1 MTERISR
8 LKAKLLGRL
17 SPKAD
22 ADPSAHSNQKPPSGP
37 LDSNKSPAYSIVSS
51 NLEIGSSRDR
61 QIEEIPSRANQERDS
76 SVSAPSEQPHS
87 TGTRN
92 CTPST
97 EPYNSS
103 LPTPISGDP
112 PSPFETPPLSTPQ
125 HSDSTSFQS
134 THLKAQT
141 PITAETQLTPTL
153 NTVPERPTNDR
164 RPSAS
169 YFPPSSKRPSLAIR
183 RQSLLPATHQHLISG
198 LLEASLFSSGDQDS
212 GFTPLVPR
220 EMVTR
225 RIWVKRPGG
234 SATLVPCR
242 EDAVV
247 DELRDQ
253 VIMKY
258 GNSLG
263 RSFDSPDIAIRVSP
277 REGTNRPGHGERLLS
292 PEEVL
297 SSILDTYYPGG
308 QKVEE
313 ALVIDAPSRRTP
325 KPSPR
330 HSIYQHHHSE
340 PGEHG
345 DYFPLMPPVNANA
358 STPSAHSG
366 ATSAAANAPS
376 ISILNTGVAP
386 LLPSP
391 GSRRTR
397 HQRPPL
403 TRHKTNS
410 PTIIHNQNTQTP
422 GITETGATPH
432 SQPIPPPSAPAIP
445 TPPVAIP
452 PVESPQ
458 VKSHTPP
465 AAASPRVVRK
475 SKAAT
480 SPGAMFGGLIDGTVP
495 PINVLIVEDNIIN
508 QKLLEAF
515 MKRLKV
521 RWKCAMNGEE
531 AVRKWRQGGFHLV
544 LMDIQLPV
552 MNGLEATKE
561 IRRLERLNGI
571 GVFPKTA
578 SGRFSAFNPS
588 AADRRPGLH
597 RTVSE
602 EDTLQDL
609 SLFRSPVII
618 VALTASS
625 LQSDRH
631 EALAAGCNDFLTKPV
646 GFPWLEQ
653 KVTEWGCM
661 QALIDYEGWRK
672 WRGFIDSPR
681 PASPAV
687 DTSASPMQGGYR
699 KEPPQVDPPSPSSSR
714 PANKSGHPET
724 KPNLPGVAQIMREDS
739 WGSGS
744 PDSID
749 SLSSPQLS
757 TPEDTVPA
765 SDATAAPPDEE

>member
-22 ADPSAHSNQKPPSGP
+22 ADPSAHFNRKPPSSP
-37 LDSNKSPAYSIVSS
+37 LDSNKSPAYSIASS
-51 NLEIGSSRDR
+51 KHLDEIT
-61 QIEEIPSRANQERDS
+61 PSRILQVQEPLSPGTNPELGS
-76 SVSAPSEQPHS
+76 SVSAPSEQPH

-92 CTPST
+92 CTPLT
-97 EPYNSS
+97 EPYNST
-103 LPTPISGDP
+103 LPTPISGDL
-112 PSPFETPPLSTPQ
+112 PSPLETPPLSTPQ
-125 HSDSTSFQS
+125 HSDTTSFQS

-141 PITAETQLTPTL
+141 PILPETPLTPTL
-153 NTVPERPTNDR
+153 HTVAEWPTNDR
-164 RPSAS
+164 PPTS

-183 RQSLLPATHQHLISG
+183 RQSLLPDTHHHLISG
-198 LLEASLFSSGDQDS
+198 LLDASVFSSGDQPS
-212 GFTPLVPR
+212 GFTPVVPC

-225 RIWVKRPGG
+225 RVWVKRPGG

-247 DELRDQ
+247 DELRDH

-263 RSFDSPDIAIRVSP
+263 RSFDSPDIAIRILP
-277 REGTNRPGHGERLLS
+277 REGSNRPGLTERLLS
-292 PEEVL
+292 PEEIL
-297 SSILDTYYPGG
+297 ISILDAYYPGG
-308 QKVEE
+308 QNIEE

-330 HSIYQHHHSE
+330 HSMYQYHQSE

-345 DYFPLMPPVNANA
+345 DYFPLMPPVKVNAG
-358 STPSAHSG
+358 TPSAHSG
-366 ATSAAANAPS
+366 APSVAANAPS

-391 GSRRTR
+391 GSRRAR

-403 TRHKTNS
+403 TRHRTNS
-410 PTIIHNQNTQTP
+410 PTILHNQNTQTP
-422 GITETGATPH
+422 GITETGPTPH
-432 SQPIPPPSAPAIP
+432 SQPLPAPPPSMP
-445 TPPVAIP
+445 TPPAAPP

-465 AAASPRVVRK
+465 ATASPRVMRK
-475 SKAAT
+475 TKAAT

-578 SGRFSAFNPS
+578 SGRFSASSTP
-588 AADRRPGLH
+588 ATERRPGLH

-602 EDTLQDL
+602 EDTLSDL

-661 QALIDYEGWRK
+661 QALIDFEGWRK
-672 WRGFIDSPR
+672 WRGFMDSPR
-681 PASPAV
+681 AASPTV
-687 DTSASPMQGGYR
+687 DTSSSPMQGGYR
-699 KEPPQVDPPSPSSSR
+699 KEPPRVDPPSPSIPR
-714 PANKSGHPET
+714 PANKSNHFET
-724 KPNLPGVAQIMREDS
+724 KPTLPEAAQIMREDS

-744 PDSID
+744 LDSID
-749 SLSSPQLS
+749 STSGDGAPG
-757 TPEDTVPA
+757 
-765 SDATAAPPDEE
+765 SDATIVPLDEE